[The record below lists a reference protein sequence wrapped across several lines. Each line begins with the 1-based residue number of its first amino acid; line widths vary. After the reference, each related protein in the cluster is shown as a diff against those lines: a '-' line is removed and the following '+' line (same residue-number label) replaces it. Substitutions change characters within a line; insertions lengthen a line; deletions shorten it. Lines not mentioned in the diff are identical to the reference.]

1 MNRPSCKPWV
11 GTGHPSVM
19 NLHEIPFGETLGAI
33 HSTNIPTGPTG
44 KSGPPQ
50 KVDPFFRNFS
60 GWTKPIHWVLDQ
72 NFRKFW
78 LNGSRVLVLKQYHHR
93 YQYQSDSVTSLY
105 QLGCH
110 WGKWLQK
117 TLITPWTCNSQVH
130 ESAKQTPTFDLLAC
144 ESIRFFRFRRWPE
157 IRLRGLQAIDLHDIP
172 CIWQTYDANVL
183 HIFPWWLLVWKNQ
196 SILTTVKPVLS
207 GHPQGMLKC
216 PLNTGCPPSTGFD
229 I

>member
-1 MNRPSCKPWV
+1 MSGHRSPKRHEFTWNPIW
-11 GTGHPSVM
+11 GNTGR
-19 NLHEIPFGETLGAI
+19 
-33 HSTNIPTGPTG
+33 
-44 KSGPPQ
+44 
-50 KVDPFFRNFS
+50 DPFNQHSNRSDREKWSTSKGGPVFPKLF
-60 GWTKPIHWVLDQ
+60 WLDQ
-72 NFRKFW
+72 TDLLSFGPKFPEI
-78 LNGSRVLVLKQYHHR
+78 LVEWIARSCKQYHHR

-183 HIFPWWLLVWKNQ
+183 HVFPWWLLVWKNQ

-216 PLNTGCPPSTGFD
+216 PLNPGCPPSTGFD

>member
-93 YQYQSDSVTSLY
+93 YQYQSDSGTSLY

-157 IRLRGLQAIDLHDIP
+157 IRLRVCRLSTCMIFLAFDKHMMQMCGTYFHGDSLYGKINRFWLQWNL
-172 CIWQTYDANVL
+172 Y
-183 HIFPWWLLVWKNQ
+183 
-196 SILTTVKPVLS
+196 
-207 GHPQGMLKC
+207 
-216 PLNTGCPPSTGFD
+216 
-229 I
+229 